1 MHAARNLPRTKSP
14 VSGDWNK
21 NGPGKMS
28 EKSSQPVSE
37 EPAGAKLINQYKPVG
52 IAALNAAALCKNAG
66 APKKKKQVIYRECAD

>member
-1 MHAARNLPRTKSP
+1 
-14 VSGDWNK
+14 
-21 NGPGKMS
+21 MS

-66 APKKKKQVIYRECAD
+66 ATKKKKQVIYRDCVD